1 MKKQTFLILFLF
13 FFISGY
19 SQSHVLQGV
28 IHTLDSIP
36 LIGAEVTVAST
47 NNTYL
52 TNIEGRFVV
61 ECNST
66 DKLKI
71 KADGF
76 YSQKVKVSNQLKFVA
91 INLKIKQN
99 SDFRKYNIGYGQTD
113 EKNRTSAISGITY
126 KDVDFTKYSNIS
138 EIIRDNFAGVQVIN
152 GEILI
157 RGANSLNSS
166 SAPLIVVDGV
176 IYNETISLIPPREV
190 KSIDI
195 IKDASA
201 AVYGSRGSNGVVII
215 EMLKG
220 GEK

>member
-1 MKKQTFLILFLF
+1 MKKQMVSIIFLF

-19 SQSHVLQGV
+19 SQSYVLQGV

-61 ECNST
+61 ECNSA

-76 YSQKVKVSNQLKFVA
+76 YTQKVKVSNQLKFVA

-99 SDFRKYNIGYGQTD
+99 NDLRKYNIGYGQTD

-166 SAPLIVVDGV
+166 NAPLIIVDGV
-176 IYNETISLIPPREV
+176 IYNEELGLISPNEV
-190 KSIDI
+190 KRIDI

-220 GEK
+220 GE

>member
-1 MKKQTFLILFLF
+1 MKKQIILIFLLLLFY
-13 FFISGY
+13 SGY
-19 SQSHVLQGV
+19 SQSYVLQGV

-36 LIGAEVTVAST
+36 LIGAEVIVAST

-52 TNIEGRFVV
+52 TNLEGRFVV

-76 YSQKVKVSNQLKFVA
+76 YSKKVKVSNQLKFVA
-91 INLKIKQN
+91 INLKIKESKN
-99 SDFRKYNIGYGQTD
+99 LHRYNIGYGQTD
-113 EKNRTSAISGITY
+113 EKNKTSAISGITNQ
-126 KDVDFTKYSNIS
+126 DIDFTKYSNIS

-157 RGANSLNSS
+157 RGSNSLNSS
-166 SAPLIVVDGV
+166 NAPLIIVDGV
-176 IYNETISLIPPREV
+176 IYNEELSLISPIEV